1 MGNGRQGFAG
11 NGSTSPTGKE
21 RNNSS
26 LIRFRSG
33 QGFLFLSLSN
43 IMIQLIDA
51 YNRHINYLRISVTD
65 RCNLRCIYCM
75 PKEGIS
81 LLRHDDILHYEELLR
96 IARIVAA
103 KGISKIRITGGEPL
117 VRKGLVE
124 FIAELAALEGIT
136 DLSMTTNG
144 ILLGSAAEALRK
156 AGLKRLN
163 ISLDTL
169 NHEKYEM
176 ITRGGDINQVLEGI
190 KIANGAGFSPL
201 KINMVVIRGINDDE
215 ITAFAGLSWK
225 HAVHVR
231 FIEYM
236 PIGNE
241 NGWCKERFVSTEEIK
256 KRITALGS
264 LVQIQDNNGAGP
276 AQMFAF
282 PGAPGKLGFI
292 SSISSHFCATCNRL
306 RLTAD
311 GKLRT
316 CLFSDAE
323 IDLKTPLRNG
333 WSDQELERIIT
344 DAILSKPQKHHVA
357 EPVFKKC
364 ARGMSA
370 IGG

>member
-1 MGNGRQGFAG
+1 MR
-11 NGSTSPTGKE
+11 
-21 RNNSS
+21 
-26 LIRFRSG
+26 
-33 QGFLFLSLSN
+33 
-43 IMIQLIDA
+43 
-51 YNRHINYLRISVTD
+51 
-65 RCNLRCIYCM
+65 
-75 PKEGIS
+75 
-81 LLRHDDILHYEELLR
+81 YEELLR

-117 VRKGLVE
+117 VRKGLVA
-124 FIAELAALEGIT
+124 FIADLAGLEGIT

-144 ILLGSAAEALRK
+144 ILLASAAVALRR

-169 NHEKYEM
+169 NPEKYEM
-176 ITRGGDINQVLEGI
+176 ITRGGNINQVLEGI
-190 KIANGAGFSPL
+190 KTANKAGFSPL

-215 ITAFAGLSWK
+215 IIDFARLSQE

-241 NGWCKERFVSTEEIK
+241 NGWCKDRFVSTAEIK
-256 KRITALGS
+256 KRISPLGR
-264 LVQIQDNNGAGP
+264 LVSIQDNNGAGP

-323 IDLKTPLRNG
+323 IDLKPPLRNG
-333 WSDQELERIIT
+333 CSNQELERIIT
-344 DAILSKPQKHHVA
+344 DAILSKPRQHHAA

-364 ARGMSA
+364 ARNMSA